1 MHLSRF
7 LYYLKSHFINYH
19 VTIRMLSNFTA
30 INVQPDPVRFAYLND
45 ITEPYN
51 PPPNCK
57 PTINGTSQECINSDD
72 KWTYA
77 EWIFTAKPNCFG
89 LIHGAA
95 NPTGVFIYIT
105 LVIIV
110 LASLPCVRRSG
121 KFEVKDSVVLLRT
134 NSLFVF

>member
-1 MHLSRF
+1 M
-7 LYYLKSHFINYH
+7 
-19 VTIRMLSNFTA
+19 NFAA
-30 INVQPDPVRFAYLND
+30 INVQPDPVRFAYLNG

-57 PTINGTSQECINSDD
+57 PNINGTSQECTNSDD
-72 KWTYA
+72 KWTYT

-95 NPTGVFIYIT
+95 NPTGVFIYLT

-134 NSLFVF
+134 NSPFFVLLIIV